1 METQKK
7 KPRAARSLTA
17 TLSTAFFVL
26 SAAVLSISSGLQI
39 FANIQTQRDAN
50 SRKLQINAQDAAAK
64 VSNNIQEKFN
74 ALETAVRL
82 VDPVTASQEQQK
94 QILDSLLGLQ
104 AAFRQLSVLNAQ
116 DQELAHVSRL
126 SMAASGDLAGQ
137 LSREG
142 LDQVRQGSTYISPI
156 YIDPLTSEPLMIMAV
171 PVTDVF
177 GDFRGTLIAE
187 INLKFM
193 WDLVDQLKIEK
204 TGYAY
209 VVDRQGNLIAFSDTA
224 RVLKGENVGELQKVG
239 EFIRTLVPAGETE
252 MSTYMGIKGD
262 VVVGTYVPLGTPDW
276 AVVTELPWL
285 EAYRGIIQIVLVSLL
300 VTLAMAVLAGMLGGY
315 VARRLAVPLVDLT
328 ETATRISCGEMD
340 LQAAGGGPVEVSSLA
355 EAFNSMTT
363 QLRQVLGDLERRV
376 TERTLDLER
385 QSAYL
390 QASAEVGRAATS
402 ILEIDRLIG
411 QVVDLIRE
419 RFSLYYV
426 GLFLVDSTGEWAML
440 RAGTGTAGQ
449 AMLARSHRLKIG
461 GGSMIGWSVANAQ
474 ARVALEAGE
483 DAVRLATAELPET
496 RSEAALPLRS
506 RGRVLGAVTV
516 QSSWPGA
523 FDETVIAVLQ
533 AMADQVAVAI
543 DNARLFAESQTAVET
558 ARRAYG
564 EVSRRDWNQLLGTRP
579 QWGYRYANQSVVPAE
594 KTWRPEMLEAIQAGE
609 MLESDTGEASMAM
622 PLRVRDQVVGAL
634 RFSKG
639 EKGGHW
645 TADEIVLIETLAE
658 QLGVALESA
667 RLYQDT
673 QRRAARERL
682 VNEVTARIR
691 SSMTLEAVL
700 NSAVREIGHLVEA
713 NYAAIDLE
721 LDQSEAHDK
730 KVTL

>member
-39 FANIQTQRDAN
+39 FSNIQTQRDAN

-74 ALETAVRL
+74 ALETAAKLIDL
-82 VDPVTASQEQQK
+82 VKAPQEQQK
-94 QILDSLLGLQ
+94 QVLDSLLGLQ
-104 AAFRQLSVLNAQ
+104 AAFRQISVLNDQ

-126 SMAASGDLAGQ
+126 SMAASGDLAGR

-142 LDQVRQGSTYISPI
+142 LDQVRQGNTYISPI
-156 YIDPLTSEPLMIMAV
+156 YFDLL
-171 PVTDVF
+171 
-177 GDFRGTLIAE
+177 AE

-193 WDLVDQLKIEK
+193 WDLVDQLKIET

-224 RVLKGENVGELQKVG
+224 RVLKGENVGGLQKVG
-239 EFIRTLVPAGETE
+239 EFIRTLVPTGETE

-300 VTLAMAVLAGMLGGY
+300 VTLAMAILAGMLGGY

-411 QVVDLIRE
+411 QVVDLVRE

-426 GLFLVDSTGEWAML
+426 GLFLVDSTGEWAVL

-449 AMLARSHRLKIG
+449 AMLARGHRLKIG

-594 KTWRPEMLEAIQAGE
+594 KTWRPEMLEAIQAGQ
-609 MLESDTGEASMAM
+609 MLESNTGEQALAM

-639 EKGGHW
+639 EKGGNW
-645 TADEIVLIETLAE
+645 TADEIVLIETLTE